1 LSTPHIF
8 DTFSV
13 NPATAWQVYEWMQHT
28 FITEAHLGENY
39 SDLKVFCYLF
49 PLPLPRGRRDEYNV
63 SDVPKVYLWEG
74 KGICQDVWAV
84 KTRSPVSHQ
93 MKCCLADEAVWL
105 DKSHQNSGSSAF
117 AWTYFGWHV

>member
-1 LSTPHIF
+1 
-8 DTFSV
+8 
-13 NPATAWQVYEWMQHT
+13 MQHT

-74 KGICQDVWAV
+74 EGICQDALSCENQV
-84 KTRSPVSHQ
+84 TCFPS
-93 MKCCLADEAVWL
+93 DEVL
-105 DKSHQNSGSSAF
+105 LGR
-117 AWTYFGWHV
+117 